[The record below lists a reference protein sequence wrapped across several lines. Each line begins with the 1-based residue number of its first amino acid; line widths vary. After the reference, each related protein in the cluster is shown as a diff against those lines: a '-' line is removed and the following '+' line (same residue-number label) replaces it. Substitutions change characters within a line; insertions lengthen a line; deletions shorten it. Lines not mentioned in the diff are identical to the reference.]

1 MIGDVLAT
9 LLATAVNAIDDGVIL
24 LTVNPRRPQSPIVAF
39 INRAFTRL
47 TGHTQVDAPPAW
59 LVQALHGTQESH
71 EAFQAHDDGTV
82 YRLECRV
89 TPIALGS
96 DAPTHYMCVLRD
108 RTSEEAHKSARR
120 LARLEALWKLVA
132 RAEHSEENDYEM
144 MREGIRGVDAEY
156 GILTHAEGDEVVCDY
171 VLGSGTLRPGDRI
184 PMSETIFPHTLAAGG
199 TIFCDD
205 VGDEPVY
212 GNLPV
217 IVKAAVRSFISTT
230 VSCEGATWALTFYS
244 RSPRLRN
251 FDGEDRAYVELL
263 GDFFARK
270 IDRRR
275 KDAQLAFLAYHD
287 PLTALPNRAAFFE
300 RVDGTI
306 AAAGR
311 RGRKC
316 AVLYF
321 DLDHFKDVNDSLGH
335 RAGDRILSE
344 TAHRLRRIVRKDEFV
359 ARLGGDEFATL
370 LPEVDGPADAQE
382 AAGRIADEL
391 NTPFMIEGELMR
403 LSASIGVALYPIDG
417 EDRESLIAHADAAM
431 YRSKQDGRN
440 RTRFYSQ
447 TIGED
452 LHRRRTLLAELRS
465 AFANNE
471 LAIHYQPL
479 IDPLTERCISVEALV
494 RWEHPTRGLLEP
506 PQFLDIAREGNMLP
520 AIDRWSLHEVA
531 VQSQEWQ
538 QRGLRPRVSLNVAYE
553 TISAA
558 GGLDEMLSS
567 CTFPM
572 PGLCLEM
579 TQHALGYAMESCTD
593 IFTQCKDRGITILL
607 DDFGGPTST
616 LFNIADLPVDALK
629 IDRRCMQNVPY
640 SPSSVAIFAAI
651 LKLGR
656 ALGYAVY
663 GKGVEESE
671 QRRWLGERG
680 CDGVQGFAIA
690 RAMPARAFE
699 TWLKDHNHVAV

>member
-1 MIGDVLAT
+1 MIRDVLAT

-24 LTVNPRRPQSPIVAF
+24 LTLNSQRPQRPHVAF
-39 INRAFTRL
+39 TNRAFTRL
-47 TGHTQVDAPPAW
+47 TGHGQDDAPPAW
-59 LVQALHGTQESH
+59 IIAAIEGSHESH
-71 EAFQAHDDGTV
+71 DVFQAQDDGSV

-89 TPIALGS
+89 TPLALGS
-96 DAPTHYMCVLRD
+96 DEPTHYMCVLRD
-108 RTSEEAHKSARR
+108 RTSEEAQKSARR
-120 LARLEALWKLVA
+120 LARLEALWNLVA
-132 RAEHSEENDYEM
+132 RGEQNEEHDYEM

-156 GILTHAEGDEVVCDY
+156 GILTHSEGDEVVCDY
-171 VLGSGTLRPGDRI
+171 VIGAGTLKPGDRI
-184 PMSETIFPHTLAAGG
+184 PISETIFPHTVAAGG
-199 TIFCDD
+199 TIWSDD
-205 VGDEPVY
+205 VGGSPLYAE
-212 GNLPV
+212 LPLLV
-217 IVKAAVRSFISTT
+217 RAGVRSFISTP
-230 VSCEGATWALTFYS
+230 VGCEGATWALTFYS
-244 RSPRLRN
+244 RGARLRP

-275 KDAQLAFLAYHD
+275 KEEQLAFLAYHD

-300 RVDGTI
+300 RVDETI
-306 AAAGR
+306 ARVGR

-321 DLDHFKDVNDSLGH
+321 DLDHFKDVNDTLGH

-359 ARLGGDEFATL
+359 ARLGGDEFAAL

-391 NTPFMIEGELMR
+391 RTPFMIDGELMR
-403 LSASIGVALYPIDG
+403 LSASIGVALYPLDG
-417 EDRESLIAHADAAM
+417 DDRESLIAHADAAM
-431 YRSKQDGRN
+431 YRSKQDGRD

-452 LHRRRTLLAELRS
+452 LHRRRTLLTELRG
-465 AFANNE
+465 AFARNE
-471 LAIHYQPL
+471 LCVYYQPL
-479 IDPLTERCISVEALV
+479 VDPLTERCISVEGLL

-506 PQFLDIAREGNMLP
+506 AAFLEIAREGNMLP
-520 AIDRWSLHEVA
+520 AIDRWALQEVA

-538 QRGLRPRVSLNVAYE
+538 RRDVRARVSLNIAYE

-558 GGLDEMLSS
+558 GGLDEMLTS
-567 CTFPM
+567 CTVPT

-579 TQHALGYAMESCTD
+579 TQQTLSYAMHSCAD
-593 IFTQCKDRGITILL
+593 VFKECKERGITITL

-616 LFNIADLPVDALK
+616 LFNIAELPIGALK
-629 IDRRCMQNVPY
+629 IDRRCMKNVPY
-640 SPSSVAIFAAI
+640 APAAVAIFAAI
-651 LKLGR
+651 LRLGR
-656 ALGYAVY
+656 ALGYGVY
-663 GKGVEESE
+663 SKGVEEAD
-671 QRRWLGERG
+671 QRRWLAERG

-690 RAMPARAFE
+690 RAMPAREFE
-699 TWLKDHNHVAV
+699 AWLKDHNHVAV